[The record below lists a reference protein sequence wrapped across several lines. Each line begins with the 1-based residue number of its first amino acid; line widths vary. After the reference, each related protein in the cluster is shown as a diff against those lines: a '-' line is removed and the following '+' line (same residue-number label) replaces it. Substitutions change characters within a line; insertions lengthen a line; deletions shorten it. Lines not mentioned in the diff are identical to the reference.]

1 MTLTNPNPVLANA
14 PADTLS
20 DPAVLHEDVLDH
32 LWAVVVIND
41 DVTTFAT
48 VIEALVTLFGHNHDA
63 AERLAWIVHNAGRA
77 VVAVGSL
84 GFAEEGVRGL
94 HAYRI
99 QADLEPA

>member
-1 MTLTNPNPVLANA
+1 MTSTTTNPVLADA
-14 PADTLS
+14 PADVLT
-20 DPAVLHEDVLDH
+20 DAAVLQEDVLDH
-32 LWAVVVIND
+32 LWAVVVLND

-48 VIEALVTLFGHNHDA
+48 VIEALVTLFGHTHDA
-63 AERLAWIVHNAGRA
+63 AERLAWIVHRAGRA

-84 GFAEEGVRGL
+84 GFAEDGVRGL